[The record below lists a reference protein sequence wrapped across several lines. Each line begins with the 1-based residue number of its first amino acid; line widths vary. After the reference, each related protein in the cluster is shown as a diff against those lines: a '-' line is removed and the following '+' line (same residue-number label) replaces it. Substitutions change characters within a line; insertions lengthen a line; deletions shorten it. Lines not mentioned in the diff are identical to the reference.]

1 MRVFQTIFID
11 HSAKRRTIDEIVQ
24 WAADAEAALRTG
36 VQHPAFLA
44 GVDRGGRQK
53 FGGILWCDWER
64 FKPIPG
70 VRQVMG
76 HTPGTEVR
84 FRKNDVCLDTNLRHY
99 GLLEDGKLT
108 ILAP

>member
-1 MRVFQTIFID
+1 
-11 HSAKRRTIDEIVQ
+11 
-24 WAADAEAALRTG
+24 
-36 VQHPAFLA
+36 
-44 GVDRGGRQK
+44 
-53 FGGILWCDWER
+53 
-64 FKPIPG
+64 
-70 VRQVMG
+70 MG